1 MIERHVATQQVERFS
16 GLDWYPREGPAVKE
30 LVKAMQTAPSEAA
43 AEYITNELVRD
54 ARECPKPADLYRLIG
69 IEKEKRDSLSKNC
82 PTCHGT
88 GFIIVE
94 RGGLTGAKDCECR
107 KAVGG

>member
-1 MIERHVATQQVERFS
+1 MIERHIAAQQTERFA
-16 GLDWYPREGPAVKE
+16 GLDWYPREGAALRE

-43 AEYITNELVRD
+43 AEFITTELIRD

-69 IEKEKRDSLSKNC
+69 LEKEKRDNISKNC
-82 PTCHGT
+82 PVCNGT

-94 RGGLTGAKDCECR
+94 RNGLTGARDCECR
-107 KAVGG
+107 KAA